1 MKDVVKNIIFSSILF
16 SISVIGMVIYVNYKD
31 NYIEEKLLDKYNGI
45 EKVIDENIEKIGTL
59 EDTISKQS
67 SLIDD
72 LDKSLDKLKNNPK
85 EIKEIREQLLGY
97 KKLNEEYLLQ
107 ITELKE
113 EIINLSNNETITNL
127 INDMN
132 SMNDKLEN
140 AIDSYNYDEQIK
152 NLLNRTEYLE
162 LLLPAKFEIYMDHA
176 IKENDTGYAD
186 ITAENILNFD
196 KNKIEWNIEDKT
208 IATIDSNGVI
218 TPIKPGITKV
228 TAIYDGKY
236 TSTTDVRIEAL
247 PEYAT
252 QINLNIMGGIK
263 SDYRI
268 NESDIIRVSYN
279 PSDVKNRDGIW
290 SSENE
295 SSVTVDK
302 NGKFT
307 CIAKGSSF
315 VSFTTTNNV
324 SSKILINCIEN

>member
-31 NYIEEKLLDKYNGI
+31 NYIEEKLLDKYNAI

-162 LLLPAKFEIYMDHA
+162 LLLPAKFEIDIDHA
-176 IKENDTGYAD
+176 IKENETYEVDVR
-186 ITAENILNFD
+186 IENILD
-196 KNKIEWNIEDKT
+196 YDRKNIVWKIEDET
-208 IATIDSNGVI
+208 IAKIDSNGVI
-218 TPIKPGITKV
+218 TALKPGITKV
-228 TAIYDGKY
+228 IATYGKY
-236 TSTTDVRIEAL
+236 ESIDALTAEAL
-247 PEYAT
+247 PEYAND
-252 QINLNIMGGIK
+252 IELYIMGGKANYKIG
-263 SDYRI
+263 
-268 NESDIIRVSYN
+268 ETETIRVNYIPN
-279 PSDVKNRDGIW
+279 DIKNRNGIW
-290 SSENE
+290 TSSNENII
-295 SSVTVDK
+295 SVDQTGTFK
-302 NGKFT
+302 CLAKGNSIIKFT
-307 CIAKGSSF
+307 T
-315 VSFTTTNNV
+315 VNNIFATRTV
-324 SSKILINCIEN
+324 ECIEN